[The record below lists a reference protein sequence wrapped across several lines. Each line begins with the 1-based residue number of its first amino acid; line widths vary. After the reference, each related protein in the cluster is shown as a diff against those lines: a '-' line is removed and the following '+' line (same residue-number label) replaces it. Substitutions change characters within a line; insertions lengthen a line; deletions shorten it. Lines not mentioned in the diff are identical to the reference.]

1 MPVIVTDPNPKL
13 KPFRYNTR
21 RRFQRFGTQT
31 FAGADTF
38 LGQQQSYQIPQV
50 GFLAAIICQVDGTVT
65 RAGGDTGTF
74 GGRLFNCVKRLRVS
88 LNLGSASLVDASGYG
103 IYQLNQTLKY
113 NYGPDLGGDGSGPAY
128 PPNGYLTMDPDVYSG
143 KDAVPETAVPFLFTY
158 FVPISINL
166 GRNFNLGLVNL
177 QAPEIRANVEV
188 TMTNTLAELFETPIG
203 NPPPVLTGTHFNDV
217 RMRLSYLF
225 FEVPNPDEVNYPPYV
240 VHRLIEDRT
249 PFANTGDVTYQIPR
263 QGTLLRLLQNVIC
276 NNRNNAYDWRALTL
290 RVNKTDDI
298 ERQSSLDNR
307 FFSRFNY
314 GHSMPAGMIVWEF
327 YNAEEVPCS
336 GDFRDAIDT
345 ESVSTIEFIT
355 SIDGGATLGNGNNYI
370 DSLRQIVQVLQ
381 T

>member
-1 MPVIVTDPNPKL
+1 MPVIVTDPNQKL
-13 KPFRYNTR
+13 LPFRYNTR

-31 FAGADTF
+31 FAGADACF
-38 LGQQQSYQIPQV
+38 GQQQSYQIPQV
-50 GFLAAIICQVDGTVT
+50 GFLAAILVQVDGTIT
-65 RAGGDTGTF
+65 RAEGDTGTF
-74 GGRLFNCVKRLRVS
+74 SGRLFNLLKRLRVS

-103 IYQLNQTLKY
+103 IYQLDQTLKY
-113 NYGPDLGGDGSGPAY
+113 NYGPDLGGDAGSPPFPA
-128 PPNGYLTMDPDVYSG
+128 NGYLVQDPLVYQG
-143 KDAVPETAVPFLFTY
+143 TDTVPETAAPFLFTY

-188 TMTNTLAELFETPIG
+188 TFNNSKTELFETPVG
-203 NPPPVLTGTHFNDV
+203 DPAPVLTGTHFNDV
-217 RMRLSYLF
+217 RIRLSYLF
-225 FEVPNPDEVNYPPYV
+225 YEVPNPDQVNYPPYV

-263 QGTLLRLLQNVIC
+263 QGTLLRLLQNVIL
-276 NNRNNAYDWRALTL
+276 NGRNNGGDWRSLVL

-298 ERQSSLDNR
+298 ERQSSIDNR

-314 GHSMPAGMIVWEF
+314 GHSMPTGMIVWEF

-355 SIDGGATLGNGNNYI
+355 SIDNGATLGNGNNFL